1 MKEVRGPDSRF
12 SSEIFISKEK
22 LQEEGMVQL
31 VESRLGVYSLQP
43 EKDERPGT
51 SAGLLS

>member
-1 MKEVRGPDSRF
+1 MEVRGPDSWF
-12 SSEIFISKEK
+12 SYEIFISKEN
-22 LQEEGMVQL
+22 LQEKGMVHF
-31 VESRLGVYSLQP
+31 VESRLGVCSLQP